1 MRRKKVETED
11 GEEAD
16 DGEEGG
22 RGDES
27 FEGGCWW
34 LVLVKMFKKILT
46 GEPAVISSALASS
59 RRGQGAGCCMIFHTK

>member
-27 FEGGCWW
+27 FEGGCCW
-34 LVLVKMFKKILT
+34 LVLVKMLKK
-46 GEPAVISSALASS
+46 SD
-59 RRGQGAGCCMIFHTK
+59 RGAGCNFLCSRII